1 MQVSGLKLPVTR
13 CRILLAC
20 CLALLVVA
28 WRLETMNRDP
38 EAWKRLGRLF
48 RNSREL
54 EGLTRAEFGLKAGV
68 SEKAVYNAEKGD
80 VPSRHQPPT
89 LVKIAAGHG
98 WRPESIQQILDGGDP
113 LLIEDG
119 GTSPQASPST
129 AGTPAQVLELVPR
142 VYEFGRLCSSLGA
155 QAAARD
161 EFDAAVQHL
170 LESVSVGAAKQS
182 GFSLAAYRPH
192 ALGEGVPADDAD
204 AILRAM
210 EQDGH

>member
-1 MQVSGLKLPVTR
+1 MQVSDLNAPVTR
-13 CRILLAC
+13 CRILLTC
-20 CLALLVVA
+20 CLALLAVA

-48 RNSREL
+48 RNAREL
-54 EGLTRAEFGLKAGV
+54 EGLTRAEFALKAGV
-68 SEKAVYNAEKGD
+68 SEKAVYNAEKSE
-80 VPSRHQPPT
+80 VPGRHQPPT
-89 LVKIAAGHG
+89 LVKIAVGHG

-113 LLIEDG
+113 ILAEDVAA
-119 GTSPQASPST
+119 SPQASQS
-129 AGTPAQVLELVPR
+129 ASGTPAQVLELVPR

-155 QAAARD
+155 EAAARD

-170 LESVSVGAAKQS
+170 LESVSVGASQQS
-182 GFSLAAYRPH
+182 RFSLAAYRPH

-210 EQDGH
+210 EEDGH

>member
-1 MQVSGLKLPVTR
+1 
-13 CRILLAC
+13 
-20 CLALLVVA
+20 
-28 WRLETMNRDP
+28 MNRDP

-48 RNSREL
+48 RNAREL
-54 EGLTRAEFGLKAGV
+54 EGLTRAEFASKAGV

-89 LVKIAAGHG
+89 LVKIAVGHG
-98 WRPESIQQILDGGDP
+98 WRPESIQHVLDSGDP
-113 LLIEDG
+113 ILVADG
-119 GTSPQASPST
+119 SASPQASPAA

-155 QAAARD
+155 KAAARD

-170 LESVSVGAAKQS
+170 LESVSVGAAAQS

-192 ALGEGVPADDAD
+192 ALGEGVPTDDAN

-210 EQDGH
+210 EEPGTE

>member
-1 MQVSGLKLPVTR
+1 
-13 CRILLAC
+13 
-20 CLALLVVA
+20 
-28 WRLETMNRDP
+28 MNRDP

-48 RNSREL
+48 RNAREL
-54 EGLTRAEFGLKAGV
+54 KGLTRAEFALKAGV

-89 LVKIAAGHG
+89 LVKISVGHG
-98 WRPESIQQILDGGDP
+98 WRPESIQQILEGGDP
-113 LLIEDG
+113 ILIEGDSA
-119 GTSPQASPST
+119 SPQVNPLT
-129 AGTPAQVLELVPR
+129 TGTPSQVLELVPR

-155 QAAARD
+155 KAAARD

-204 AILRAM
+204 AIFRAM
-210 EQDGH
+210 EEDGH